1 MGEERVLGDAQ
12 AARIRLSSY
21 TISRHPYTLYGSL
34 RSDVSVILKVT
45 LALGVAAE
53 AGAADM
59 CV

>member
-21 TISRHPYTLYGSL
+21 ASSRHPYPLYGSL

-45 LALGVAAE
+45 LALGAVAE